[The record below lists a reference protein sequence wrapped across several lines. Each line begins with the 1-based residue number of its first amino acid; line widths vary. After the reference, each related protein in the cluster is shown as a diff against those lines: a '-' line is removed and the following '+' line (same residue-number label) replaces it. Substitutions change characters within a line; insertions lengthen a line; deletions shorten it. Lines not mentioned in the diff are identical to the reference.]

1 MEGMLNYFVPE
12 DGDSSDHL
20 NVVPLPRGVDQLR
33 LQHVKKV
40 ASALSLSLSLS
51 FACNV
56 APSRPMPQ
64 ALMLLWVLLL
74 CQAFPLP
81 GEFHFRFKTAFEGTY
96 GTDRAPRSSA

>member
-1 MEGMLNYFVPE
+1 
-12 DGDSSDHL
+12 
-20 NVVPLPRGVDQLR
+20 
-33 LQHVKKV
+33 
-40 ASALSLSLSLS
+40 
-51 FACNV
+51 
-56 APSRPMPQ
+56 MPQ